1 MSKIELI
8 EVFMADAQ
16 VGRLAITPD
25 GVCAFEYTP
34 EYLRT
39 GVSISPFYL
48 PLQSGLIIAKHH
60 PFNGDFGVFHDSL
73 PDGWG
78 NLLLDRYLKE
88 KGIDPYRLTV
98 LERLSLIGT
107 SGKGALE
114 YRPSTNIIS
123 EDEYL
128 DFNKLAAESEKILNS
143 DYTGDSLNT
152 LYQYGGSSGG
162 ARPKVFVKIEN
173 KEWLVKF
180 KATNDP
186 KDIGVIEYQYS
197 LLAKECGIN
206 MPETKL
212 FENKYFG
219 VERFDRTLNG
229 KVHTISAAGL
239 LHADYRIPSL
249 DYATLLKAC
258 LILTKDMT
266 QVCDLFRLMVF
277 NIIISNKDDHAKNFS
292 FQLIN
297 NEWKLSPAYDILPST
312 GFNGYHTTTI
322 NGKGEPNLS
331 DVKSLAKEAGITN
344 QQSSLIIDEIIDKC
358 SSRKMI
364 QYRLK

>member
-1 MSKIELI
+1 M
-8 EVFMADAQ
+8 
-16 VGRLAITPD
+16 
-25 GVCAFEYTP
+25 
-34 EYLRT
+34 
-39 GVSISPFYL
+39 
-48 PLQSGLIIAKHH
+48 IAKQN

-88 KGIDPYRLTV
+88 KGIDPYKLTI

-114 YRPSTNIIS
+114 YRPSTNILF
-123 EDEYL
+123 EDEYI
-128 DFNKLAAESEKILNS
+128 DFNKLATESEKILNS

-186 KDIGVIEYQYS
+186 KDIGEIEYQYS
-197 LLAKECGIN
+197 LLAKECGIT

-344 QQSSLIIDEIIDKC
+344 QQYSLIIEEIIDKC
-358 SSRKMI
+358 NFRKMI
-364 QYRLK
+364 KYQLK